1 MESSSGINL
10 SCLVPLLL
18 IVLFGGVLFTIGRRI
33 IRFTDELALFGLMF
47 NGVREVVGPQR
58 FTIGCGMVAVL
69 ALTTIS
75 LLILSVMNFSTCFSA
90 SPSEFC
96 RYFAIGGGR

>member
-1 MESSSGINL
+1 MEASSGINL
-10 SCLVPLLL
+10 SCIVPLIIILL
-18 IVLFGGVLFTIGRRI
+18 VGGVLFTIGRRI

-58 FTIGCGMVAVL
+58 FSIGCGMVALL
-69 ALTTIS
+69 ALLTIT
-75 LLILSVMNFSTCFSA
+75 LLILSVMNLSTCFGA
-90 SPSEFC
+90 SPTEFC